1 MEFALKWIVFHCWQA
16 SSFSMAHF
24 WLLLTFGNVGSLLA
38 PLPTATSGFNIAGGE
53 SWNAAP
59 EPDTQTG
66 RSGGYSF
73 RRGLNIPP
81 TVEDGS
87 SMMICSPL
95 PFVRRTEQTLQQLQY
110 RSWYL

>member
-1 MEFALKWIVFHCWQA
+1 MSRATSPLLEDLTNGIRSQVDSLPIAGK
-16 SSFSMAHF
+16 
-24 WLLLTFGNVGSLLA
+24 LLLFQWLISGLTADIGNVGSLLA

-87 SMMICSPL
+87 A
-95 PFVRRTEQTLQQLQY
+95 
-110 RSWYL
+110 